1 MIIVMELV
9 GSNGGRVMDNLA
21 KLFGTDIPIK
31 FRGKNI
37 DTGEIGYLEFRTI
50 EGAVMLLT
58 ENFYAVDPE
67 SLGQLCGYDRNGKE
81 VYTREAFRCRKKRST
96 SKRAKLQR
104 QKLFRRNNRPN
115 SKTKKPHFD

>member
-1 MIIVMELV
+1 
-9 GSNGGRVMDNLA
+9 MDNLA

-31 FRGKNI
+31 FRGKDI

-81 VYTREAFRCRKKRST
+81 VYTREFFRCPLPIGKDCASFYQAQLMPVIINPHSGTYYRKFSVIPFKEW
-96 SKRAKLQR
+96 
-104 QKLFRRNNRPN
+104 NE
-115 SKTKKPHFD
+115 